1 MISAVIGLYLN
12 VFIFVAQSFQK
23 VPSLRALAPKQ
34 SEPPFLITQL
44 VVLALFVALAVAAT
58 IKFHDAQV
66 GTA

>member
-58 IKFHDAQV
+58 IKFRDAQV
-66 GTA
+66 GTT